1 MMDHIITIIL
11 ALISSG
17 ALVSFITHVF
27 DRKRSNAEVEQLRQ
41 QIDAARTDDKIKI
54 DDYIKK
60 QLMEITES
68 YKRESE
74 DRKAEI
80 AQLQSQNEELQ
91 KQVCELTTQINQVLS
106 WIYYDMLGYQKW
118 LEKELTDARPDI
130 DLPKYHKPPRFVRD
144 FVQSQEEAEV
154 KVKEVTSTEEVVETP
169 EGTA

>member
-80 AQLQSQNEELQ
+80 TQLKAQNDDLQ
-91 KQVCELTTQINQVLS
+91 KQIGELTSQINQVLT
-106 WIYYDMLGYQKW
+106 WISYDMLTYQDW
-118 LEKELTDARPDI
+118 LEKELTDAKPGIKLPEYRRP
-130 DLPKYHKPPRFVRD
+130 PKFVRD
-144 FVQSQEEAEV
+144 FVKAQEGTNE
-154 KVKEVTSTEEVVETP
+154 TSSPGETIVETP

>member
-54 DDYIKK
+54 DEYIKK

-68 YKRESE
+68 YRKEAE
-74 DRKAEI
+74 DRRIELSQLKA
-80 AQLQSQNEELQ
+80 QNDDLQ
-91 KQVCELTTQINQVLS
+91 KQIGELTSQINQVLT
-106 WIYYDMLGYQKW
+106 WISYDMLTYQDW
-118 LEKELTDARPDI
+118 LERELTDAKPGIKLPEYRRP
-130 DLPKYHKPPRFVRD
+130 PKFVRD
-144 FVQSQEEAEV
+144 FVKAQEGASE
-154 KVKEVTSTEEVVETP
+154 TSSPEETIVETP